1 MIDLE
6 MVGDDE
12 PMCGPDGCA
21 VSDLP
26 GLAMD
31 DLVEGP
37 TFELVEGPEGAL
49 GGMADRDHVGAE
61 VVGRE
66 AEEAT
71 G

>member
-6 MVGDDE
+6 FVTDDE

-21 VSDLP
+21 IPHLP

-37 TFELVEGPEGAL
+37 AVELVEGPEGAVDR
-49 GGMADRDHVGAE
+49 MTDRDHVGAE
-61 VVGRE
+61 VVRRE
-66 AEEAT
+66 AEEAA